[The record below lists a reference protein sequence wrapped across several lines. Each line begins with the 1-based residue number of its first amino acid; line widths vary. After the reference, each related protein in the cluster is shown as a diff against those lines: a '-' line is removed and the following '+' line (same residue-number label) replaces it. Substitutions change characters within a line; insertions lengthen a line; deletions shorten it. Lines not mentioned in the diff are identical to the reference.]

1 MPDKKT
7 VGERLRELR
16 KAAGLS
22 QQELADYVG
31 VDRSTICMYEL
42 GQRIP
47 KDDIKIR
54 LCEKLGQDVQH
65 IFFTK

>member
-54 LCEKLGQDVQH
+54 LCEKLGQDVQY